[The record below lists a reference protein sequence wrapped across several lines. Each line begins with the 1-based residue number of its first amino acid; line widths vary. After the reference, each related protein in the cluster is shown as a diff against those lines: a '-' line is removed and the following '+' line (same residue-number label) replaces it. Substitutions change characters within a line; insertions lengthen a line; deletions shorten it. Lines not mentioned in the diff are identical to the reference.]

1 MSVYG
6 SIYGS
11 VYHLE
16 EIRVVEWE
24 DRRIEVEVGDR
35 GPLGETRFLRR
46 DDKIW
51 EGGQALLE
59 SMRVGLE
66 DLREKQVFRHQRIQ
80 TNRLRVEQ
88 VNPLGGRETLALQ
101 RDGQEWQ
108 LLSPVEGRVD
118 GAREQNVG
126 KPQGTPAGNFTLFSA
141 MVAFEPSE
149 FLAVSAVGL
158 DGQRSA
164 PSGWGAMP
172 PTRPGQPQ
180 LQD

>member
-1 MSVYG
+1 MRQGALHADGTGKV
-6 SIYGS
+6 
-11 VYHLE
+11 
-16 EIRVVEWE
+16 RRNNKVVQE
-24 DRRIEVEVGDR
+24 
-35 GPLGETRFLRR
+35 PLRR
-46 DDKIW
+46 PAC
-51 EGGQALLE
+51 G
-59 SMRVGLE
+59 
-66 DLREKQVFRHQRIQ
+66 
-80 TNRLRVEQ
+80 NRVE
-88 VNPLGGRETLALQ
+88 
-101 RDGQEWQ
+101 
-108 LLSPVEGRVD
+108 